1 MTGWAVRVDE
11 QQAAA
16 TEDGTGPAAGP
27 KLRVLLVEDDE
38 KLARLTARYLD
49 LHGVVADHAADGET
63 ALEQARGHVYDA
75 ILLDLM
81 LPGVDGLEVC
91 RRLRAASDVPI
102 LMITA
107 RGEEA
112 DRVLGLEVGA
122 DDYLPKPFSSPE
134 LLARIRAQVRRARGT
149 FPKRSPTIEV
159 GDLRFDLDRRCAMLS
174 GRELPLTPHEFSV
187 LLALAENPGQVLA
200 REQLI
205 ARTGGAAEDTGDRA
219 VDVAISRLRQK
230 LGDDSR
236 NPRMVITV
244 RGAGYLLARPGAW

>member
-1 MTGWAVRVDE
+1 MTGWATCVDDRTAGIGE
-11 QQAAA
+11 
-16 TEDGTGPAAGP
+16 GTGTAPGP
-27 KLRVLLVEDDE
+27 MLRVLLVEDDE
-38 KLARLTARYLD
+38 KLARLTARYLELHKVTTD
-49 LHGVVADHAADGET
+49 LAADGET
-63 ALEQARGHVYDA
+63 ALHMARGGVYDA

-81 LPGVDGLEVC
+81 LPGVGGIEVC

-112 DRVLGLEVGA
+112 DRILGLEVGA
-122 DDYLPKPFSSPE
+122 DDYLAKPFSSPE
-134 LLARIRAQVRRARGT
+134 LLARIRAHVRRARGN

-159 GDLRFDLDRRCAMLS
+159 GYLRLDLDRRAATLA
-174 GRELPLTPHEFSV
+174 GRELVLTPHEFSV
-187 LLALAENPGQVLA
+187 LLTLAETPGQVLA

-205 ARTGGAAEDTGDRA
+205 ARTGGIAEDTGDRA

-244 RGAGYLLARPGAW
+244 RGAGYLLARPGSW